1 VSDWLIYEGSRAPHD
16 DLDTRL
22 PAPPSWRRFRGAP
35 LVPPPSAEDESL
47 ERRLGD
53 HARATTYR
61 ASDEEIELV
70 NAALY
75 LRRPLLVTG
84 KPGTGKSTLAYSVA
98 RELKMGRVLKWPVTS
113 RSGRE
118 EGLYQY
124 DALARLQDASREFRL
139 AELRRFGR
147 PTVDRGLTGR
157 GLTPGSGP
165 EDGSRELASRD
176 DDGADIGRYIR
187 LGPLGTAL
195 LPYRRPR
202 VLLIDEL
209 DKSDIDL
216 PNDLLTT
223 FEDGQYEIRELSRV
237 ADRLPVAEVRT
248 FDGDQVR
255 IEGGKVE
262 CSAFPLVI
270 ITSNGERAFPPAF
283 LRRCLQLE
291 IKPPGKDRLREIVF
305 AHLGPEGL
313 AQSDK
318 LVDAFIKQREGGDL
332 ATDQLLNA
340 IYLMFNQAWP
350 EGRDKLAEKVFQ
362 YISQTIE

>member
-1 VSDWLIYEGSRAPHD
+1 MSEWLIYDGKSAPHD
-16 DLDTRL
+16 DIDTRL
-22 PAPPSWRRFRGAP
+22 PNPPKWRRFRGEP
-35 LVPPPSAEDESL
+35 VVDPPTAEDESL
-47 ERRLGD
+47 ERRLGE

-61 ASDEEIELV
+61 ASTEEVELV

-98 RELKMGRVLKWPVTS
+98 RELMMGRVLKWPITS
-113 RSGRE
+113 RSTRE
-118 EGLYQY
+118 GGLYQY
-124 DALARLQDASREFRL
+124 DALARLQDASRE
-139 AELRRFGR
+139 
-147 PTVDRGLTGR
+147 
-157 GLTPGSGP
+157 
-165 EDGSRELASRD
+165 SREEEARGQQPPPFGLDPPPQVPGPALPVHHD
-176 DDGADIGRYIR
+176 EYKDIGRYIR

-195 LPYRRPR
+195 LPYKRPR

-223 FEDGQYEIRELSRV
+223 FEDGQYEIPELYRI

-248 FDGDQVR
+248 YDGDSVR
-255 IEGGKVE
+255 IIGGKVE
-262 CSAFPLVI
+262 CRAFPLVI

-291 IKPPGKDRLREIVF
+291 IKPPDADRLRDIVF
-305 AHLGPEGL
+305 AHMGPEGV
-313 AQSDK
+313 ARSDE
-318 LVDAFIKQREGGDL
+318 LIDTFIKQRKSGDL

-350 EGRDKLAEKVFQ
+350 DGRDKLVAKVFQ
-362 YISQTIE
+362 YINQNIE